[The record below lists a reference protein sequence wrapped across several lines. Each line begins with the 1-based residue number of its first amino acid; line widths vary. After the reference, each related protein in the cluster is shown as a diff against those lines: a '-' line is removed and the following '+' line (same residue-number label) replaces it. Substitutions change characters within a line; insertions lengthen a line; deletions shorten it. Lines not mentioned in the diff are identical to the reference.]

1 MGLENPQAKRLG
13 CMIMAAST
21 RIDQLW
27 SKCTPAMLLGWL
39 SKLQVNVMDKIDVLK
54 TVGGCAVWKMFGVAR
69 SSCRLMLQG
78 LKSVNGVLEWGQQGW
93 RGGLRAGVFPD
104 EMLWAICMALAP
116 YRGTALMLP
125 RHSMQHVTCPRF

>member
-1 MGLENPQAKRLG
+1 
-13 CMIMAAST
+13 MIMAAST

-54 TVGGCAVWKMFGVAR
+54 TVGGCAVWEKCVMAG
-69 SSCRLMLQG
+69 SSCRLMLLQ
-78 LKSVNGVLEWGQQGW
+78 KCEESVNGVLGWGRQGW
-93 RGGLRAGVFPD
+93 RGELKAGVFTD

-116 YRGTALMLP
+116 CRGTLMLP
-125 RHSMQHVTCPRF
+125 RHSMQHVTCPCSWTSHYN

>member
-54 TVGGCAVWKMFGVAR
+54 TVGVCAVW
-69 SSCRLMLQG
+69 
-78 LKSVNGVLEWGQQGW
+78 
-93 RGGLRAGVFPD
+93 
-104 EMLWAICMALAP
+104 
-116 YRGTALMLP
+116 
-125 RHSMQHVTCPRF
+125 